1 MNNTLE
7 KIKTIAKKQKKKIF
21 MAIGGIILLGGIC
34 TVGIYSIIKSNVNY
48 SVVEAQEIAL
58 KAVNGQVIKVEK
70 EIELEDLSYEYNFK
84 IKSVNNILMEVTVDS
99 KYGIITDIDNYYH

>member
-21 MAIGGIILLGGIC
+21 MVIGGIILLGGIC